1 MPRKPFD
8 PGGIEI
14 VIFQEMQLKNNFL
27 RWDLLEDKIL
37 YVFVCMSES
46 SVNFNHYTIIYS
58 YDETLLGMVTLP
70 MTFLSNVSK
79 KIYL

>member
-1 MPRKPFD
+1 MVWKPKNCKS
-8 PGGIEI
+8 
-14 VIFQEMQLKNNFL
+14 IFQLKSFH

-79 KIYL
+79 KTYL